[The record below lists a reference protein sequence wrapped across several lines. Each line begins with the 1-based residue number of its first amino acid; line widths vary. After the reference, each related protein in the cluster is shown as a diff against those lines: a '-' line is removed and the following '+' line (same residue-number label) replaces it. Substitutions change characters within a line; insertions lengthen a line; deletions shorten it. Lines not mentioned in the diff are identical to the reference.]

1 MQFIRCLIGFVTLA
15 AALAAWTGPA
25 RSEETPP
32 AEPATVP
39 PPAGTADTAA
49 APVTPAEAE
58 SWPSEFFKS
67 LKFSGLLE
75 TSYTFNTQKSRP
87 ATGNENRGRIFD
99 VNSNEFMLNQFELNV
114 EKPVSDDSPVGFK
127 VSPLIGQTAP
137 FTQSFGLFNNDFDG
151 DGTSESDGNFDLVEA
166 YIQGLIPATGTV
178 FKGGKFLTSAGAEV
192 ISAAGNDMFSRSYLF
207 GLAIPFTHTGL
218 LATQPLLRRG
228 VDDAE
233 LLTASA
239 GIANGWDQVKDV
251 NEAKVILTNL
261 SFYPLDMLA
270 LYGNFFYSFSEQ
282 SGNNSNSRTLFDL
295 VAAIYPIP
303 DTKDFKFLLNF
314 DWAGEEEAAVA
325 GGYAQW
331 YGFAGIVRWDFTEG
345 WYVAF
350 RGEAFNDPDGARTG
364 GIFADA
370 VGTPADNVRLYEL
383 TLTLGWKPVDSL
395 LLRTELRYD
404 KANQD
409 VFFHRTGDAAGNADE
424 SHQATI
430 AFDAIFLF

>member
-1 MQFIRCLIGFVTLA
+1 MHFTRCLIGFVILLA
-15 AALAAWTGPA
+15 ATAAWTRPV
-25 RSEETPP
+25 RSEEVPPAGPPAPTTTDTVVVSPAPTPP
-32 AEPATVP
+32 AE
-39 PPAGTADTAA
+39 
-49 APVTPAEAE
+49 E

-75 TSYTFNTQKSRP
+75 ISYTYNFQKPRP
-87 ATGNENRGRIFD
+87 AVGNENRARIFD

-114 EKPVSDDSPVGFK
+114 EKPVTTDSPLGFK

-166 YIQGLIPATGTV
+166 YIQGLCPATGTIA
-178 FKGGKFLTSAGAEV
+178 KLGKFVTSAGAEV
-192 ISAAGNDMFSRSYLF
+192 ISASGNDMFGRSFLF
-207 GLAIPFTHTGL
+207 GFAIPFTHTGL
-218 LATQPLLRRG
+218 LLTQPVLKHG
-228 VDDAE
+228 ADEAD

-261 SFYPLDMLA
+261 SFYPADMLA

-282 SGNNSNSRTLFDL
+282 AGNNTNARTLVDL

-303 DTKDFKFLLNF
+303 DEKALKFLLNF
-314 DWAGEEEAAVA
+314 DWGGEEGAAVG

-331 YGFAGIVRWDFTEG
+331 YGFAGIVRYDFTEQ
-345 WYVAF
+345 WYVAL
-350 RGEAFNDPDGARTG
+350 RGEAFNDPEGARTG
-364 GIFADA
+364 ATLGAPGAAITD
-370 VGTPADNVRLYEL
+370 VRLYEV
-383 TLTLGWKPVDSL
+383 TLTLGYKPVDNL
-395 LLRTELRYD
+395 LLRTEFRYD

-409 VFFHRTGDAAGNADE
+409 VFYHKTGDAGGLADE
-424 SHQATI
+424 NHQATI
-430 AFDAIFLF
+430 AFDAVFLF